1 MILKLILFSVLAI
14 IVSAEKVRY
23 DNYALYKVNPET
35 EEQLKFLKDLYEKN
49 EEYDFW
55 KAPSHVGEYVSL
67 VSPPELKEELEHS
80 LKKRSIYSEITLNNL
95 QEAFDAQLYSR
106 RKRDTREGLYWTNY
120 QTIDEIYGWFSDLER
135 NNSNVVS
142 VVTIG
147 QTHEGRNITGIKI
160 SRGSGDR
167 VFFLQ
172 AGELGADWLSPVI
185 LTYIAN
191 ELIFSNDP
199 EIKAAAE
206 DFTWYIFPLTNP
218 DGFQFSQDSVRL
230 WMKNRRP
237 ISTGVIG
244 VDLSKNWNSQW
255 GVSGGSHSPS
265 ASNFIGEGPFSE
277 PETRQLSNF
286 IDSVSSKLTAFLSFR
301 SFGQRFLIPFAHSND
316 PIYNYNEMVT
326 IGRRAMGSLA
336 VRYNTQYLVGTSK
349 AVHDGATGSITD
361 WVKYRYRPR
370 IAATYMLRDTGNSGF
385 SLPVNQI
392 TPTAEETLDSL
403 LAIIREAK
411 FINVL

>member
-1 MILKLILFSVLAI
+1 MILKLILFSVLAL

-23 DNYALYKVNPET
+23 DNYALYKVNPEN
-35 EEQLKFLKDLYEKN
+35 EEQLKFLKDLFEKN
-49 EEYDFW
+49 EEYNFW

-80 LKKRSIYSEITLNNL
+80 LKKRSIYSELKLNNI

-120 QTIDEIYGWFSDLER
+120 QTIEDIYGWFATLEG
-135 NNSNVVS
+135 NNSNIVS
-142 VVTIG
+142 IVNIG
-147 QTHEGRNITGIKI
+147 QSHEGRNITGIKI

-167 VFFLQ
+167 VFLLQ
-172 AGELGADWLSPVI
+172 AGEIGADWLSPVI

-199 EIKAAAE
+199 EVRAAAE
-206 DFTWYIFPLTNP
+206 DFTWYIVPLINP
-218 DGFQFSQDSVRL
+218 DGFQFSQDSIRL
-230 WMKNRRP
+230 WTKNRRP
-237 ISTGVIG
+237 ITSNAIG

-255 GVSGGSHSPS
+255 GVSGGSHTPS
-265 ASNFIGEGPFSE
+265 AQNYMGQGPFSE
-277 PETRQLSNF
+277 PETRQLSYF
-286 IDSVSSKLTAFLSFR
+286 IDSISSKFTAFLSFR

-336 VRYNTQYLVGTSK
+336 VRYNTQYLVGTSR
-349 AVHDGATGSITD
+349 AVHDGATGAIAD
-361 WVKYRYRPR
+361 WVKYRHRPR
-370 IAATYMLRDTGNSGF
+370 IAATYMLRDTGSFGYT
-385 SLPVNQI
+385 LPVNQI
-392 TPTAEETLDSL
+392 TPTAEETMDSL

-411 FINVL
+411 FINAL